1 MKLSTVAM
9 GLKLAQVVLR
19 TRGATTAARGAGG
32 LASGIGTAVMVVAA
46 ARLAQQLLSSR
57 RR

>member
-9 GLKLAQVVLR
+9 GLKLAQLVLR

-46 ARLAQQLLSSR
+46 VQLARQVLSPR
-57 RR
+57 R

>member
-1 MKLSTVAM
+1 MRLTTIAV
-9 GLKLAQVVLR
+9 GLKLAQAVLS

-32 LASGIGTAVMVVAA
+32 LASGIGTAVMIVSALQL
-46 ARLAQQLLSSR
+46 ARQVFGR